1 MIPPMK
7 PCDAAAP
14 RLDSKFEKLDL
25 KTENPGRNSVTHT
38 PGFIVGQSV
47 PPFFVFSELH

>member
-1 MIPPMK
+1 MK
-7 PCDAAAP
+7 VCDAAARQP
-14 RLDSKFEKLDL
+14 DSKFEKLDL
-25 KTENPGRNSVTHT
+25 KTENLGRNSVTGT

>member
-7 PCDAAAP
+7 VCDAVAR
-14 RLDSKFEKLDL
+14 RLDSKFGKLDL
-25 KTENPGRNSVTHT
+25 KTENLEQDAVTGT